1 MRVLLDN
8 YGGTRIFYDRPY
20 GYRRYHVEWDDGNT
34 SMFSGIWYSEDQVR
48 KIVEKGR
55 QSLIK
60 RTKQLYDYRTDTCF
74 TRCTINYLGIIM
86 MDFLLLP
93 YTLLVWGLKYIIA
106 IGLWYLLFNKI
117 YQDVSDVDWKDWWYS
132 SKGSVPTLWPWKR
145 KKYKKQYGDDPEDYI
160 V

>member
-1 MRVLLDN
+1 
-8 YGGTRIFYDRPY
+8 
-20 GYRRYHVEWDDGNT
+20 
-34 SMFSGIWYSEDQVR
+34 
-48 KIVEKGR
+48 
-55 QSLIK
+55 
-60 RTKQLYDYRTDTCF
+60 
-74 TRCTINYLGIIM
+74 
-86 MDFLLLP
+86 MDFLVNLLLQP
-93 YTLLVWGLKYIIA
+93 YTLLMWGFKYATA